1 MVSVFPWSSRHQVT
15 SAGRETGHLGW
26 LCHSLCKLV
35 LTLRAHE
42 NSLTCR
48 RRHKKC
54 DERRPGCGPCS
65 ISSRVCAYADA
76 DAEPGEETAPAVLG
90 AVRAALSPPGE
101 APAAPDEAPPP
112 PLVNTPENH
121 PAQVSSSLPGTT
133 PNRNTPFIP
142 GFQSVDVSHL
152 SNERHHQAQ
161 HAFSPDTVAS
171 ELLTADLAST
181 RWLDLL
187 ASDAA
192 QADSGFSLAPSPS
205 ASPAPLA
212 GTGDGLD
219 YEATHPADV
228 EVARRQVHGRILP
241 AAEVDQPVSGV
252 RDSTCELQAWQL
264 NQDISLRDEE
274 AFLFRTFTEKAA
286 LLLDLFDQQKHF
298 STHATRLA
306 VSESQ
311 VARACPGSAGQDEV
325 R

>member
-1 MVSVFPWSSRHQVT
+1 MI
-15 SAGRETGHLGW
+15 
-26 LCHSLCKLV
+26 
-35 LTLRAHE
+35 

-65 ISSRVCAYADA
+65 ISSRVCAYADV
-76 DAEPGEETAPAVLG
+76 EPRDEAAPAVLG
-90 AVRAALSPPGE
+90 AARTAPSPSGE
-101 APAAPDEAPPP
+101 GPRAPDEPPPP
-112 PLVNTPENH
+112 PLVNTPDTQ
-121 PAQVSSSLPGTT
+121 PAQVSSSLSATT
-133 PNRNTPFIP
+133 PNRNPPFIP
-142 GFQSVDVSHL
+142 GFQPVDVSHL

-212 GTGDGLD
+212 GTGDDLD
-219 YEATHPADV
+219 FGATHPADV

-241 AAEVDQPVSGV
+241 AAELDQPVNGV

-311 VARACPGSAGQDEV
+311 VARACPGSDGQDAV